1 MSPDQPSTTIRLD
14 KWLWHARFF
23 KTRSLASKICRAR
36 KVRINGNIST
46 KASATVKP
54 GDVLTFPQAN
64 DIRTIKVLA
73 PGERRGPAFE
83 AQTLY
88 EDLKP
93 KAEGAGAS
101 AGSDNDTPISS
112 KSPSREKGMGRP
124 TKADRRALDRLMKDE
139 GN

>member
-1 MSPDQPSTTIRLD
+1 MSPHQPSATIRLD

-36 KVRINGNIST
+36 KVRINGSIST
-46 KASATVKP
+46 KASTTVKP

-73 PGERRGPAFE
+73 PGERRGPAVE

-88 EDLKP
+88 EDLTP
-93 KAEGAGAS
+93 KAEGTGAS
-101 AGSDNDTPISS
+101 AGSDDNTSISS

-124 TKADRRALDRLMKDE
+124 TKADRRALDKLMKSE
-139 GN
+139 SN